1 MTTEMKTTQT
11 NSISGR
17 GIKNPSLYSRTVEEE
32 YLRQLS
38 KACLLDLLIETLR
51 LNMGHCDTPLT
62 VAELNFLCANV
73 VGSRKDKMPTDPH
86 ILRAKTAD
94 MIAAREAARGSTLT
108 QAAEPKKDTQ

>member
-1 MTTEMKTTQT
+1 METSASTTQT

-51 LNMGHCDTPLT
+51 LNMGYCDTPLT
-62 VAELNFLCANV
+62 VAQLNFLCASV
-73 VGSRKDKMPTDPH
+73 VGGRGDKMPTDPH

-94 MIAAREAARGSTLT
+94 RIAAREAARGSTLT
-108 QAAEPKKDTQ
+108 QAAEPQKGTQ